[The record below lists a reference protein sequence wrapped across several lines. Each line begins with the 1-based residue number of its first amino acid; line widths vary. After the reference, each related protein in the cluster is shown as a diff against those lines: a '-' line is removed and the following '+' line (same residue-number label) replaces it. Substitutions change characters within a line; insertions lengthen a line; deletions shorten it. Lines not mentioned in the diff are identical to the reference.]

1 MEKKY
6 YRVFLKG
13 TGIGFLIIFFLV
25 SSIAFAG
32 DGKPVKPSPTD
43 KCRVCGMFVAKYPK
57 WISEII
63 FKDGSYAFFDGPK
76 DMFKYYH
83 DLGNYNPSKK
93 TTDILSIYVTEYYS
107 TKLMPA
113 EKMFF
118 IKGSDVN
125 GPMGD
130 ELVPVESEKNAKE
143 FMKDHNGK
151 KILRFDEITGEEL
164 R

>member
-1 MEKKY
+1 MKKIH
-6 YRVFLKG
+6 YRGFMKLI
-13 TGIGFLIIFFLV
+13 GIGFLIIFLLG
-25 SSIAFAG
+25 SLAFAEA
-32 DGKPVKPSPTD
+32 GKPIKPSPND
-43 KCRVCGMFVAKYPK
+43 KCQVCGMFVAKYPK

-83 DLGNYNPSKK
+83 DLGKYNPSKK
-93 TTDILSIYVTEYYS
+93 TSDILAVYVTEYYS

-130 ELVPVESEKNAKE
+130 ELIPIESEKNAKG

-151 KILRFDEITGEEL
+151 KILRFDEITSEEL
-164 R
+164 K